1 METEAS
7 VAVEDLTGIRDRT
20 NTQPR
25 NKIERRRSNSWAF
38 YQLRQFLE
46 YKGIKEGIEVVAVSP
61 RYTSQV
67 CHRCLHIHPEQGK
80 SYRNGKTF
88 ECGNCGWKGDAD
100 LNGAKMISILGE
112 SVSLP
117 VTRNPLSCS
126 LLDSIHRLVRMPRV
140 FRPG

>member
-1 METEAS
+1 MRTR
-7 VAVEDLTGIRDRT
+7 EDLTGIRNRT

-46 YKGIKEGIEVVAVSP
+46 YKGVKEGVEVVAISP
-61 RYTSQV
+61 RYTSQT
-67 CHRCLHIHPEQGK
+67 CHKCLHIHPEQGK
-80 SYRNGKTF
+80 SYRSSKTF
-88 ECGNCGWKGDAD
+88 KCGHCGWKGDAD
-100 LNGAKMISILGE
+100 VGGAKMISIVGQ

-126 LLDSIHRLVRMPRV
+126 VLDSILD
-140 FRPG
+140 